1 MSLVKRVPCSGSV
14 TQNRLVEIT
23 TVSSKRVATA
33 MATAGGTRNQ
43 IGVLLDD
50 NISSGDLA
58 SVQFSGVCRVVAGGT
73 ITAGSK
79 VTCDNAGRV
88 VAATTQ
94 DHYILGEVIGR
105 VSVTDSTQ
113 LLGAAASGDLVEVYL
128 FDNKLSQVPA

>member
-1 MSLVKRVPCSGSV
+1 
-14 TQNRLVEIT
+14 
-23 TVSSKRVATA
+23 
-33 MATAGGTRNQ
+33 
-43 IGVLLDD
+43 
-50 NISSGDLA
+50 
-58 SVQFSGVCRVVAGGT
+58 
-73 ITAGSK
+73 